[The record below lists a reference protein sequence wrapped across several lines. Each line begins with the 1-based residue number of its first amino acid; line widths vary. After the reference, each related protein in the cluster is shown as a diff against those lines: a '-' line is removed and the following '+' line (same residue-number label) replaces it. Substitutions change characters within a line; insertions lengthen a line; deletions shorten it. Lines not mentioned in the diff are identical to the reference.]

1 MQIHAIPAFQDN
13 YIWLLEIPHQRAIV
27 VDPGDA
33 TPVKTFLKQHQLQLS
48 ALLITH
54 HHADHTGGIQALTEE
69 TPVPVFGP
77 QQEAITGITH
87 PLTAGAAVQTF
98 DELPQINV
106 LDTGGHTA
114 GHISYLIA
122 EHLFCGDTLFAG
134 GCGRLLG
141 GTAPQLFNS
150 LMRLKQLPDA
160 TKIYCAHEYTLAN
173 LRFAL
178 AVEPDNSD
186 LQARFETVSLLRDN
200 GQITLPSTLATEKR
214 TNPFLRCDIPAVKT
228 AAEIY
233 CGRPLPDAVEVFT
246 VIRQWKDQF

>member
-33 TPVKTFLKQHQLQLS
+33 APVKNFLQRHQLTLS

-54 HHADHTGGIQALTEE
+54 HHADHTGGIEALTADAR
-69 TPVPVFGP
+69 VPVFGP

-87 PLTAGAAVQTF
+87 PLTAGAEVQTF
-98 DELPQINV
+98 SELPQINV

-141 GTAPQLFNS
+141 GTAPQLFDS
-150 LMRLKQLPDA
+150 LMRLKKLPDA
-160 TKIYCAHEYTLAN
+160 TQIYCAHEYTLAN
-173 LRFAL
+173 LHFAL

-186 LQARFETVSLLRDN
+186 LQARFETISQRRQN
-200 GQITLPSTLATEKR
+200 GHITLPSTLATEKR

-228 AAEIY
+228 AAETY
-233 CGRPLPDAVEVFT
+233 CGRPLPGAVDVFT